1 MYGVISVSR
10 ARIHKKEETKRLNN
24 LLGNFVQTFHTDWL
38 DGIDFSS
45 DTDFQQEIVKNGLIK
60 DVKKF
65 LLATCEFGQEIH
77 GEIDLYVTNDRLNE
91 AIFRRKLDLVS
102 KNIIKNQNSFEL
114 LFKDLEHFDTKNPVI
129 ENLIREID
137 IGKKKDLSKFLS
149 KAPDFR
155 DLEMQSRPNKLRSKN
170 DFFNKVDNNN
180 NNNNNNNNGFLP
192 IYTTSSSTATTSKR
206 PFSVGLSANKFE

>member
-1 MYGVISVSR
+1 MYGVISVPH

-24 LLGNFVQTFHTDWL
+24 LLGNFVQTFYTDWL

-45 DTDFQQEIVKNGLIK
+45 DTDFQQEIVKNGLRK

-65 LLATCEFGQEIH
+65 LLATCEFGQEIQ

-91 AIFRRKLDLVS
+91 AIFSRKLDLVL
-102 KNIIKNQNSFEL
+102 KNIIKNQNPFES
-114 LFKDLEHFDTKNPVI
+114 LFKDLEHFDTQNPVI

-155 DLEMQSRPNKLRSKN
+155 DLEMQSSPNKLRSK
-170 DFFNKVDNNN
+170 N
-180 NNNNNNNNGFLP
+180 NNNNNNNNGFPP
-192 IYTTSSSTATTSKR
+192 IYTTSSSTATTSKC
-206 PFSVGLSANKFE
+206 PFSVGFSATKFE

>member
-1 MYGVISVSR
+1 MYGVISVPH

-24 LLGNFVQTFHTDWL
+24 LLGNFVQTFYTDWL

-45 DTDFQQEIVKNGLIK
+45 DTDFQQEIVKNGLSK

-65 LLATCEFGQEIH
+65 LLATCEFGQEIQ

-91 AIFRRKLDLVS
+91 AIFSRKLDLVS
-102 KNIIKNQNSFEL
+102 KNQNPFEW
-114 LFKDLEHFDTKNPVI
+114 LFKDLEHFDTQNPVI

-137 IGKKKDLSKFLS
+137 IGKKKDLSKLLS

-155 DLEMQSRPNKLRSKN
+155 DLEMQSSPNKLRSKN
-170 DFFNKVDNNN
+170 NNN
-180 NNNNNNNNGFLP
+180 NNDNNNNGFPP
-192 IYTTSSSTATTSKR
+192 IYTTSSSTATTFKR
-206 PFSVGLSANKFE
+206 PFSVGLSATKFE

>member
-1 MYGVISVSR
+1 MYGVISVPH

-24 LLGNFVQTFHTDWL
+24 LLGNFVQTFYTDWL

-45 DTDFQQEIVKNGLIK
+45 DTDFQQEIVKNGLSK

-65 LLATCEFGQEIH
+65 LLATCEFGQEIQ

-91 AIFRRKLDLVS
+91 K
-102 KNIIKNQNSFEL
+102 KIINNQNPFES
-114 LFKDLEHFDTKNPVI
+114 LFKDLEHFDKQNPVI

-155 DLEMQSRPNKLRSKN
+155 DLEMQSSPNKLRSK
-170 DFFNKVDNNN
+170 N
-180 NNNNNNNNGFLP
+180 NNNNNNNNGFPP

-206 PFSVGLSANKFE
+206 PFSVGFSATKFE

>member
-1 MYGVISVSR
+1 MYGVISVPH

-24 LLGNFVQTFHTDWL
+24 LLGNFVQTFYTDWL

-45 DTDFQQEIVKNGLIK
+45 DTDFQQEIVKNGLRK

-65 LLATCEFGQEIH
+65 LLATCEFGQEIQ
-77 GEIDLYVTNDRLNE
+77 GEIDLHVTNDRLNE
-91 AIFRRKLDLVS
+91 AIFSRKLDLVL
-102 KNIIKNQNSFEL
+102 KNIIKNQNPFES
-114 LFKDLEHFDTKNPVI
+114 LFKDLEHFDTQNPVI

-155 DLEMQSRPNKLRSKN
+155 DLEMQSSPNKLRSK
-170 DFFNKVDNNN
+170 N
-180 NNNNNNNNGFLP
+180 NNNNNNNNGFPP
-192 IYTTSSSTATTSKR
+192 IYTTSSSTATTSKC
-206 PFSVGLSANKFE
+206 PFSVGFSATKFE